1 MQTKQSQTAEGTL
14 SISLTQLPEAIKVV
28 WSSPRVLLPTDRSEE
43 EQVILST
50 VEDAMNEYRLLLYGV
65 KGKTKAKGC
74 HPSEATPFVDRDG
87 IPARTTEYHGN
98 MSFGRAGNRRHMNFR
113 SCDRRQAGHAAGKMG
128 TYACRPFCI
137 EGLSSQARFGAYRIA
152 AFSADVMIPL
162 ISAELKPL
170 CSI

>member
-113 SCDRRQAGHAAGKMG
+113 SCDRRVMRREKWGRTHAGRSASKVCPLRLVLAH
-128 TYACRPFCI
+128 I
-137 EGLSSQARFGAYRIA
+137 ESPPSPRT
-152 AFSADVMIPL
+152 
-162 ISAELKPL
+162 
-170 CSI
+170 